1 MERSNEDSR
10 EDNGDDSGDDSVQ
23 QRGDKKIS
31 KLTHV
36 DCTARS
42 TN

>member
-1 MERSNEDSR
+1 MKRSNDGS
-10 EDNGDDSGDDSVQ
+10 GDDSGDDSGEDSVQ